1 MTTYTPHLN
10 LDLYEGTDPANLTD
24 QYNAAMGKLDTAVH
38 AQDGNIASFSNT
50 VSTLNQNLAATN
62 KTVTDNYAELT
73 AADASQRTDIDQLI
87 IDVAN
92 NKAHITENTEG
103 VQQNTQAVSQLSKEM
118 EGLGITSVENAESF
132 LATVNGHTQSIES
145 QGTMLA
151 SVKETADDAL
161 ASAAEN
167 QGDIVKKL
175 GVEVETVTYANN
187 DVWPEWVSQG
197 GSARISMMISQDK
210 NWWGV
215 LIHLNNTTA
224 IPTGLTRVPVPGF
237 PGRQGFKTLV
247 QAPAHIAPANAFRE
261 GLLFVRDTGNL
272 LGGPYATGFLVG
284 SDRYFYLDP
293 NAVGGTTAWQGGKP
307 YALTE
312 WALIPVGSVAPIRD
326 DNDDEWESY
335 LSRRIDF

>member
-1 MTTYTPHLN
+1 MTTYTPNLN

-50 VSTLNQNLAATN
+50 VSTLNQNLTATN
-62 KTVTDNYAELT
+62 KAVTDNYAELT
-73 AADASQRTDIDQLI
+73 AADASQRTDIDQLK

-103 VQQNTQAVSQLSKEM
+103 VSQLNKEM

-167 QGDIVKKL
+167 QGDIMKKL
-175 GVEVETVTYANN
+175 GAETETIIYANN
-187 DVWPEWVSQG
+187 NVWPEWVAQG
-197 GSARISMMISQDK
+197 GSAKIWMMISQDK
-210 NWWGV
+210 NWWG
-215 LIHLNNTTA
+215 IIAHLNNTTTT
-224 IPTGLTRVPVPGF
+224 PTGLTRVPIPGF

-247 QAPAHIAPANAFRE
+247 QTPIPIAPANAFRE

-272 LGGPYATGFLVG
+272 LGGPYSTGFIVG
-284 SDRYFYLDP
+284 SDRYIYLDP
-293 NAVGGTTAWQGGKP
+293 NAVSGTTAWQGGKP
-307 YALTE
+307 YTITE
-312 WALIPVGSVAPIRD
+312 WALIPVGSAMPSRD
-326 DNDDEWESY
+326 DNDDEWEAY